1 MTDRAT
7 DPAAPPKSAGP
18 TASVE
23 AAAVDAV
30 PVGAHGRGEGLDPPG
45 ARSVAGSGTLA
56 WGFFLVAITVSIFHI
71 FANGLGTPLARLLL
85 ESDVEVLRTI
95 GRGFADIG
103 TLSTLSLCTFH
114 FAGFAILCA
123 LRYPMVATRS
133 ETAGRIVL
141 AIDLLFGVAVAASAV
156 GLAMSESAI
165 YARGVR
171 LAPQEWVMAGIV
183 VLGAI
188 EFARRTT
195 GWIIPAIII
204 VALTYPT
211 IWGSEIPGVFRFAGL
226 SVQTVTFRSIYADDG
241 MFGQIAQISAT
252 YVFMFIL
259 FGAFLVRSGAGEF
272 IVDLARA
279 VAGRFT
285 GGPGFVA
292 VLASAL
298 TGTISGSAIAN
309 TVSTGVITIPLM
321 KRSGFPPKFAAAVE
335 ASASTGGQ
343 LMPPIMGAGAFIMA
357 STTQIPYLEIVK
369 VAALPSVVFFA
380 SVALFVRI
388 EAKRGGIVGRS
399 EGDGV
404 IAVLKRGGPS
414 FLIPIGVLIW
424 LLVSGYTPTYAAGFA
439 ILAAV
444 VASWITPHRMGPKA
458 ILEALAIGA
467 NNMITTAVLLVAV
480 GLLVNVI
487 AMTGI
492 GNTFSLMISD
502 WAGGN
507 LFIALVLIALAS
519 LVLGLGLPVTAAYI
533 VLATLS
539 APALQQ
545 LIVASALPVSAIDAS
560 TIAAMV
566 AGTLDPQLS
575 AFFLLADPTA
585 MMALAAPMEPAAAAD
600 LYARLPPEVLD
611 QIYRAARG
619 AMDPAFVV
627 GALLSAHMAIFW
639 LSQDSNVTPPVA
651 LTTFAAAAIAKSP
664 PMATSVVSW
673 KLSKGLYLMPVMFVY
688 TPFLTGTAV
697 EVWLL
702 FVVALLGV
710 VALGAAIEGYLEAP
724 IPWYGRAG
732 LFATGVALI
741 WPASPMLNLAAAV
754 TACVLL
760 ALNIWAAR
768 RHASI
773 AATAPL

>member
-1 MTDRAT
+1 MTDANRT
-7 DPAAPPKSAGP
+7 E
-18 TASVE
+18 VE
-23 AAAVDAV
+23 
-30 PVGAHGRGEGLDPPG
+30 GLRGEGLDPPG
-45 ARSVAGSGTLA
+45 ARSMAGSGALA
-56 WGFFLVAITVSIFHI
+56 WGFFLIAVAVSVFHLL
-71 FANGLGTPLARLLL
+71 ANGLGTPVARLLL
-85 ESDVEVLRTI
+85 GSDIDVLRAV
-95 GRGFADIG
+95 GRWLIDIG
-103 TLSTLSLCTFH
+103 TLSTLTLCTFH

-123 LRYPMVATRS
+123 LRYPMVPTRS
-133 ETAGRIVL
+133 EVAGRIVL
-141 AIDLLFGVAVAASAV
+141 AVDVVL
-156 GLAMSESAI
+156 GLAIAAAAIGLAASESAI

-171 LAPQEWVMAGIV
+171 LAPHEWAMAAIV
-183 VLGAI
+183 ILGAI
-188 EFARRTT
+188 ELTRRTT
-195 GWIIPAIII
+195 GWIIPLIII
-204 VALTYPT
+204 AAITYPT
-211 IWGSEIPGVFRFAGL
+211 IWGDDIPGVFRFAGL
-226 SVQTVTFRSIYADDG
+226 SVETVTFRSIYADDG
-241 MFGQIAQISAT
+241 MFGQIALISAT

-369 VAALPSVVFFA
+369 VAALPAVVFFA

-388 EAKRGGIVGRS
+388 EAKRQGIVGTS
-399 EGDGV
+399 EGESV
-404 IAVLKRGGPS
+404 LAVLKRGGPS
-414 FLIPIGVLIW
+414 FLIPIAVLIG
-424 LLVSGYTPTYAAGFA
+424 LLVSGFTPTYAAGFA
-439 ILAAV
+439 ILAAI
-444 VASWITPHRMGPKA
+444 ASSWITPRPMGPKA

-467 NNMITTAVLLVAV
+467 GNMITTAVLLVAV

-492 GNTFSLMISD
+492 GNTFSLMIND

-545 LIVASALPVSAIDAS
+545 LIIASALPAAAIDAS

-566 AGTLDPQLS
+566 AGNLDPQLS

-585 MMALAAPMEPAAAAD
+585 MVALASPMDPAAAAE

-619 AMDPAFVV
+619 ALDPAVLL

-651 LTTFAAAAIAKSP
+651 LTSFAAAAIAKSP
-664 PMATSVVSW
+664 PMSTSMVSW

-688 TPFLTGTAV
+688 TPFLTGTAA

-702 FVVALLGV
+702 FFVALLGV
-710 VALGAAIEGYLEAP
+710 LALGAAIEGYLEAP

-732 LFATGVALI
+732 LFAAGCALI
-741 WPASPMLNLAAAV
+741 WPSSPLLNLGAAV
-754 TACVLL
+754 AAVILL
-760 ALNIWAAR
+760 ALNIWAGR

-773 AATAPL
+773 AATARL